1 MGAPTSPGA
10 RVRWLVAGAFSPAP
24 SGQRFLLTEDAF
36 ARLGHTVGKRRVTVP
51 DRIGASESST
61 YEVSF
66 ETLSD
71 FQLPSVIASIPALRS
86 LRALHQA
93 LSEDSPPS
101 PEEAAR
107 LKPATDM
114 SRLASVMA
122 GALQGLRSA
131 PEARGAAL
139 AAFEEA
145 LFATARDLL
154 RDPALARLESAWRGL
169 HWLWTHCPASAGMD
183 IEVLDAEP
191 HQLLEALGQALD
203 VPPLQRPDTCFI
215 LDELHDMDT
224 LHRLASLGEQASLP
238 IVVALSASLLEKE
251 EQELRSPEAWSRLRA
266 DESSR
271 WLCAALNPVVMV
283 AEHQG
288 AVRRECFTSPVL
300 AVAALLAA
308 SFRDTRTFARLGGPG
323 SQTRAPAVWQ
333 PQGSAT
339 VATERCLS
347 LREQERL
354 AARGILAVS
363 GWWDSRT
370 VLLARAPTVYGGRD
384 ATLLPAQLLTGR
396 LLRLALE
403 LTERIPPG
411 ASREQVNEVF
421 SRAGEAFLASGQGQ
435 ACQLHGQVVSTGN
448 GERGMH
454 VRASL
459 RPELA
464 GTHVQLS
471 FILPLRG

>member
-1 MGAPTSPGA
+1 MGAPTPPGA
-10 RVRWLVAGAFSPAP
+10 RVRWLVAGAFSPHP
-24 SGQRFLLTEDAF
+24 SGQRFHLTEEAF
-36 ARLGHTVGKRRVTVP
+36 ARLGHAAGAQRVTVP
-51 DRIGASESST
+51 DRIGSGEVSA

-66 ETLSD
+66 DTLSD
-71 FQLPSVIASIPALRS
+71 FQLASVIDSVPALRS
-86 LRALHQA
+86 LRTLHAA
-93 LSEDSPPS
+93 LSADSPPS
-101 PEEAAR
+101 PDEAAR
-107 LKPATDM
+107 LKPAMDM
-114 SRLASVMA
+114 SRLASVMS

-131 PEARGAAL
+131 PEARRAAL
-139 AAFEEA
+139 GAFEEA
-145 LFATARDLL
+145 LFATASDLL
-154 RDPALARLESAWRGL
+154 LSPAVARLESAWRGL
-169 HWLWTHCPASAGMD
+169 HWLWTHCPPSAGMD

-203 VPPLQRPDTCFI
+203 VPPLQRPDACFI
-215 LDELHDMDT
+215 LDALHDMGP
-224 LHRLASLGEQASLP
+224 LHQLASLGEQASLP
-238 IVVALSASLLEKE
+238 MVVALAPSLLAEGA
-251 EQELRSPEAWSRLRA
+251 QELRSPEAWNRLRA

-271 WLCAALNPVVMV
+271 WLCTALNPVVMV
-283 AEHQG
+283 AEQQG

-363 GWWDSRT
+363 GWWDSPT
-370 VLLARAPTVYGGRD
+370 VLLSRAPTLYGGRD

-396 LLRLALE
+396 LLRLALA
-403 LTERIPPG
+403 LTERIPPS
-411 ASREQVNEVF
+411 ASREEVNELF
-421 SRAGEAFLASGQGQ
+421 ARAGEAFLANGQAQ

>member
-1 MGAPTSPGA
+1 MGAPTPPGA
-10 RVRWLVAGAFSPAP
+10 RVRWLVAGAISPAP
-24 SGQRFLLTEDAF
+24 SCQRFHLTEDAF
-36 ARLGHTVGKRRVTVP
+36 ARLGHTVGPQRVTVR
-51 DRIGASESST
+51 DRIGSSETST

-66 ETLSD
+66 DTLSG
-71 FQLPSVIASIPALRS
+71 FQLSSVIESIPALRS
-86 LRALHQA
+86 LRALHEA
-93 LSEDSPPS
+93 LSADSPPG

-107 LKPATDM
+107 LKPAMDM
-114 SRLASVMA
+114 SRLAAVMA

-139 AAFEEA
+139 AAFQEA
-145 LFATARDLL
+145 LFATAGDLL
-154 RDPALARLESAWRGL
+154 RHPAVARRESAWRGL
-169 HWLWTHCPASAGMD
+169 HWLWTHCPPSAGMD

-191 HQLLEALGQALD
+191 HHLLEALGQALD
-203 VPPLQRPDTCFI
+203 VPPLQRPDACFI
-215 LDELHDMDT
+215 LDELHDLDT
-224 LHRLASLGEQASLP
+224 LRQLASLGEQASLP
-238 IVVALSASLLEKE
+238 MVVALAPSLLGEGA
-251 EQELRSPEAWSRLRA
+251 QELRSPEAWDRLRA

-283 AEHQG
+283 AEQHG

-323 SQTRAPAVWQ
+323 SQTQAPAVWQ

-363 GWWDSRT
+363 GWWDSPT

-403 LTERIPPG
+403 LTERIPPS
-411 ASREQVNEVF
+411 ASRDELNELF
-421 SRAGEAFLASGQGQ
+421 ARAGEAFLSNGQGQ

-448 GERGMH
+448 GARGMH

-459 RPELA
+459 KPELA